1 MASVESPV
9 ESSVTAPAPGWAR
22 RFPRDEK
29 VFLWVVVASV
39 VFMSTFATAWLFL
52 GDQNVPTES
61 YRISPAGFSEK
72 LQTFM
77 TENTQPDGRVHVPA
91 GEDAY
96 MMAARYTFYPE
107 LVVKAG
113 QEVKIWISAVDAL
126 HGFSLVGG
134 GQNINLEIAP
144 QHAYAV
150 TFTPDEP
157 GEYLIVC
164 NEYCGLG
171 HQGMKGRIIVE
182 EA

>member
-1 MASVESPV
+1 MANVD
-9 ESSVTAPAPGWAR
+9 SSVTPPAPGWAR
-22 RFPRDEK
+22 RLPVDEK
-29 VFLWVVVASV
+29 VFLWIVLASV
-39 VFMSTFATAWLFL
+39 VFMSVFTTAWLFL
-52 GDQNVPTES
+52 GKQNVPTES

-72 LQTFM
+72 LQAFM
-77 TENTQPDGRVHVPA
+77 AENTRADGLVHVPA

-96 MMAARYTFYPE
+96 MLAARYTFYPE

-113 QEVKIWISAVDAL
+113 QKVTIWISAVDAL

-144 QHAYAV
+144 EHAYGA
-150 TFTPDEP
+150 TFTPEKP

-171 HQGMKGRIIVE
+171 HEGMKGRIIVE
-182 EA
+182 ER

>member
-1 MASVESPV
+1 MANV
-9 ESSVTAPAPGWAR
+9 ESSVSTPAPGWAR
-22 RFPRDEK
+22 RLPIDEK

-39 VFMSTFATAWLFL
+39 LFMSTFATAWLFL
-52 GDQNVPTES
+52 GGQNVPNES

-72 LQTFM
+72 LQAFM
-77 TENTQPDGRVHVPA
+77 AANTRPDGRVHVPP

-96 MMAARYTFYPE
+96 MLAARYTFYPE

-113 QEVKIWISAVDAL
+113 QEVTIWISAVDAL

-144 QHAYAV
+144 EHAYGA
-150 TFTPDEP
+150 TFTPEKP

-171 HQGMKGRIIVE
+171 HEGMKGRIIVE
-182 EA
+182 EG